1 MIVRKQKYFHGGV
14 HPNGDDRIP
23 PSQRQREE
31 VPYDPIYNPSGGVL
45 GGNFLEQARQ
55 QVADI
60 TFPYAFGP
68 YGAVRGEARVGDVL
82 GIGSDFTPLLSDA
95 KEAARIG
102 QDIDEGNYLDAA
114 IGAGLFLIPGA
125 FASKAGPYIKKGA
138 ERVMNFLRPKGDEV
152 LDAAV
157 GLGQI
162 RNEPNIHKLELM
174 LPKQMQE
181 GLDETNV
188 VLRERL
194 DDFFS
199 EEGQRRAKEQLVD
212 QVKYYDELSKASDEY
227 LARLGFQPQNIPVFR
242 KHMEKF
248 RNSAG
253 EIDPDSPAILMAL
266 QQQNQ
271 SMRGLVNRTGEVV
284 QRAEMDQQTVT
295 AIQELRKRRD
305 AAMDAGDYQRVADLE
320 DLIDQTQQAFM
331 ARQLQVA
338 GDMRNAIYQ
347 RGVAGMPNTIKMNRE
362 YLGSRDAARIA
373 SIHELQHGMA
383 DIPIELLPKSTQVLL
398 PRTVEA
404 DRILDDLVL
413 IDPKNRSIKTPKS
426 DPVWGD
432 LAYFADDEAGRLNER
447 SPFLAEMREDML
459 EKGFISSRHDV
470 VDDAMV
476 DRYLKDYYSGKN
488 VSRPTTDF
496 DTGRIRILE
505 IMDPNTGPYNRD
517 VLKRALNKM
526 LVAVPAVGAAGV
538 AAGTSADDGSSYYK
552 GGKLKLKK
560 EKRYG
565 MRVV

>member
-1 MIVRKQKYFHGGV
+1 MLSTGRFTEG
-14 HPNGDDRIP
+14 PNGELIR
-23 PSQRQREE
+23 
-31 VPYDPIYNPSGGVL
+31 VP
-45 GGNFLEQARQ
+45 Q
-55 QVADI
+55 QDMFG
-60 TFPYAFGP
+60 FP
-68 YGAVRGEARVGDVL
+68 
-82 GIGSDFTPLLSDA
+82 TT
-95 KEAARIG
+95 
-102 QDIDEGNYLDAA
+102 
-114 IGAGLFLIPGA
+114 
-125 FASKAGPYIKKGA
+125 
-138 ERVMNFLRPKGDEV
+138 ERVQQLSESTEPLNEQQLSEYIRYGFSPTNPVNTAFSMIAGAHPAAAAADVVGNVIGRGLGYVAQGGRQLMNFLRPKADEV

-162 RNEPNIHKLELM
+162 RNEPNRHKLELM

-194 DDFFS
+194 DDLFS

-227 LARLGFQPQNIPVFR
+227 LARLGFQPQDIPVFR

-248 RNSAG
+248 RNAAG
-253 EIDPDSPAILMAL
+253 EIDPDSPAILMSL
-266 QQQNQ
+266 QQHNQ
-271 SMRGLVNRTGEVV
+271 RMRGLVNRTGEVV

-295 AIQELRKRRD
+295 AIRELRKRRD

-320 DLIDQTQQAFM
+320 DLMDQTQQAFM
-331 ARQLQVA
+331 ARQLMVA
-338 GDMRNAIYQ
+338 DDMRNAVYQ
-347 RGVAGMPNTIKMNRE
+347 RGVAGMPNSIKMNRE

-373 SIHELQHGMA
+373 SIHEIQHGMA
-383 DIPIELLPKSTQVLL
+383 DIPPELLPKSAQTLL
-398 PRTVEA
+398 PRTVEV

-413 IDPKNRSIKTPKS
+413 IDPKNRSIKTPEK

-432 LAYFADDEAGRLNER
+432 LAYFAEDEAGRLNER
-447 SPFLAEMREDML
+447 SPFLAEMREDMFS
-459 EKGFISSRHDV
+459 KGFINSRHDV

-476 DRYLKDYYSGKN
+476 DRYLKDYYSGKD

-505 IMDPNTGPYNRD
+505 IMDPNTGPYNRG
-517 VLKRALNKM
+517 VLKKALNKM

-538 AAGTSADDGSSYYK
+538 LSQTSGEDPSSYYK

-560 EKRYG
+560 VKGCG
-565 MRVV
+565 MSVTKN